1 MARRRQIGDLWSVPD
16 DCLSLV
22 GVAGVWLPVGET
34 VFKKTLEC
42 TESPE
47 QLIQRGSFHMKDKS
61 AFSKEQPDSDLKDK
75 SEPARSTSDSRPWRM
90 NPTPAMEMN
99 ERGVNTTGLVQPPSG
114 MSGPVLLGGF
124 GSTTSSLEVGG
135 RMSWPSSNPLDL
147 NQTLPWGGVGL
158 GVGAGGVGAAAMS
171 AGVDNFT
178 QESVT
183 RDGLLMKDKNWPA
196 LLILVIIALTIG
208 GNILVIL
215 AVSLEK
221 KLQNATNFFLRS
233 LAVADMLVGILVMP
247 ISLINILYDYAWP
260 LPSALCP
267 IWIYLDVLF
276 STASIMH
283 LCAISLDRYVA
294 IRNPIEHS
302 RFNSRTKAMMKIAAV
317 WTISIGVSMPIPV
330 IGLHNED
337 KVFVNG
343 SCVLNEERF
352 MLIGSFVAF
361 FIPLV
366 IMVVSYCLTIQVL
379 QRQATVFLYEAKASS
394 QKPLHT
400 PAMTHTL
407 QPPSSTFHLPQIN
420 TTAPPES
427 PESPESPDV
436 KPPPTPSRRNTL
448 SCLKGAET
456 SILLS
461 VSKSDSI
468 SIIPSSEAASTL
480 SSPAAGPG
488 RSDTSGCHGRRGMM
502 QAIKNE
508 RRASKVLGIVF
519 FLFLIMWCPFFI
531 TNVTSVLC
539 GGSCNESLLHDLL
552 NVFVWV
558 GYISSGVNPLVYTLF
573 NKTYRRAFS
582 SYIRCQYKVGAAAG
596 QSCKTL
602 LVPPPCPSHAVTPLL
617 TGGHGKAGGV
627 DRNSNCRNGS
637 RGGNGRLAVD
647 PEDTTDDEKT
657 EIGIVSHSFSESFTA
672 GGLSE
677 AETELSLISYR
688 PASTELTSS
697 V

>member
-1 MARRRQIGDLWSVPD
+1 MG
-16 DCLSLV
+16 
-22 GVAGVWLPVGET
+22 G
-34 VFKKTLEC
+34 
-42 TESPE
+42 
-47 QLIQRGSFHMKDKS
+47 
-61 AFSKEQPDSDLKDK
+61 
-75 SEPARSTSDSRPWRM
+75 PAR
-90 NPTPAMEMN
+90 A
-99 ERGVNTTGLVQPPSG
+99 
-114 MSGPVLLGGF
+114 LLGGF
-124 GSTTSSLEVGG
+124 STTTSSLEVGG
-135 RMSWPSSNPLDL
+135 RMAWPSNNPLDL
-147 NQTLPWGGVGL
+147 NQTLSWGIGL
-158 GVGAGGVGAAAMS
+158 GGSGGGAAAMS
-171 AGVDNFT
+171 AGLDNFT

-183 RDGLLMKDKNWPA
+183 RTVMKEKNWPA

-247 ISLINILYDYAWP
+247 VSLINILYDYAWP

-366 IMVVSYCLTIQVL
+366 IMVVTYCLTIQVL
-379 QRQATVFLYEAKASS
+379 QRQATVFLCEAKTSS
-394 QKPLHT
+394 QQPLHT
-400 PAMTHTL
+400 PAMTNTL
-407 QPPSSTFHLPQIN
+407 QPPPSTFHVPQSNTLAASDSQELKAPLPQ
-420 TTAPPES
+420 
-427 PESPESPDV
+427 
-436 KPPPTPSRRNTL
+436 SRRNTL
-448 SCLKGAET
+448 SCLKGAEPGM
-456 SILLS
+456 LLS
-461 VSKSDSI
+461 TSKSDSI
-468 SIIPSSEAASTL
+468 SIIPSSEVASQL

-531 TNVTSVLC
+531 TNVTFVLC
-539 GGSCNESLLHDLL
+539 RGSCNESLLNDLL

-582 SYIRCQYKVGAAAG
+582 SYIRCQYKVGANAAG

-602 LVPPPCPSHAVTPLL
+602 LVPPPCSSHAVTPLL
-617 TGGHGKAGGV
+617 MGSHGKAGM
-627 DRNSNCRNGS
+627 DRNSNCRNGG
-637 RGGNGRLAVD
+637 RGDNGRLTVD
-647 PEDTTDDEKT
+647 PDDMTDDET
-657 EIGIVSHSFSESFTA
+657 QIGIVSHS
-672 GGLSE
+672 LSE
-677 AETELSLISYR
+677 CHNIDMLSETEPETEVKQELSLISYS
-688 PASTELTSS
+688 STSREHTSS

>member
-1 MARRRQIGDLWSVPD
+1 MG
-16 DCLSLV
+16 
-22 GVAGVWLPVGET
+22 G
-34 VFKKTLEC
+34 
-42 TESPE
+42 
-47 QLIQRGSFHMKDKS
+47 
-61 AFSKEQPDSDLKDK
+61 
-75 SEPARSTSDSRPWRM
+75 PAR
-90 NPTPAMEMN
+90 A
-99 ERGVNTTGLVQPPSG
+99 
-114 MSGPVLLGGF
+114 LLGGF
-124 GSTTSSLEVGG
+124 STTTSSLEVGS
-135 RMSWPSSNPLDL
+135 RMAWPSNNPLDL
-147 NQTLPWGGVGL
+147 NQSLSWGIGL
-158 GVGAGGVGAAAMS
+158 GGSVGGAAAMS
-171 AGVDNFT
+171 AGLDNFT

-183 RDGLLMKDKNWPA
+183 RAVMKEKNWPA

-352 MLIGSFVAF
+352 VLIGSFVAF

-366 IMVVSYCLTIQVL
+366 IMVVTYCLTIQVL
-379 QRQATVFLYEAKASS
+379 QRQATVFLYEAKTSS
-394 QKPLHT
+394 QQPLHT
-400 PAMTHTL
+400 PAMTNTL
-407 QPPSSTFHLPQIN
+407 QPPASTFHLPQIN
-420 TTAPPES
+420 TLS
-427 PESPESPDV
+427 PSDSQEL
-436 KPPPTPSRRNTL
+436 KPPPPQSRRNTL
-448 SCLKGAET
+448 SCLKGAEPG
-456 SILLS
+456 ILLS
-461 VSKSDSI
+461 ASTPDSI
-468 SIIPSSEAASTL
+468 SIIPSSEVASQL
-480 SSPAAGPG
+480 SSPAAGPS
-488 RSDTSGCHGRRGMM
+488 RSDASGCHGRRGMM

-531 TNVTSVLC
+531 TNVTFVLC
-539 GGSCNESLLHDLL
+539 RGSCNESLLHDLL

-582 SYIRCQYKVGAAAG
+582 SYIRCRYKVGANAAG

-617 TGGHGKAGGV
+617 ISSHGKAGM
-627 DRNSNCRNGS
+627 DRNSNCRNGG
-637 RGGNGRLAVD
+637 RGDNGRLTVD
-647 PEDTTDDEKT
+647 PEDMTDDGT
-657 EIGIVSHSFSESFTA
+657 QIGIASQS
-672 GGLSE
+672 LSE
-677 AETELSLISYR
+677 CHNAGMLSETEPETEVEQELSLMSYS
-688 PASTELTSS
+688 PAPREHTSS

>member
-1 MARRRQIGDLWSVPD
+1 MG
-16 DCLSLV
+16 
-22 GVAGVWLPVGET
+22 G
-34 VFKKTLEC
+34 
-42 TESPE
+42 
-47 QLIQRGSFHMKDKS
+47 
-61 AFSKEQPDSDLKDK
+61 
-75 SEPARSTSDSRPWRM
+75 PAR
-90 NPTPAMEMN
+90 A
-99 ERGVNTTGLVQPPSG
+99 
-114 MSGPVLLGGF
+114 LLGGF
-124 GSTTSSLEVGG
+124 GTTTSSLEVGSQIG
-135 RMSWPSSNPLDL
+135 WPSNNPLDF
-147 NQTLPWGGVGL
+147 NQTLAWGMGG
-158 GVGAGGVGAAAMS
+158 GASAAAMS
-171 AGVDNFT
+171 LGLGLDNSTT

-183 RDGLLMKDKNWPA
+183 KSVIKEKNWPA
-196 LLILVIIALTIG
+196 LLILVIIALTVG

-366 IMVVSYCLTIQVL
+366 IMVVTYCLTIQVL
-379 QRQATVFLYEAKASS
+379 QRQATVFLYEAKSSS
-394 QKPLHT
+394 QQPLSA
-400 PAMTHTL
+400 PAITL
-407 QPPSSTFHLPQIN
+407 QPPPSPFHLPQIN
-420 TTAPPES
+420 TLSPP
-427 PESPESPDV
+427 
-436 KPPPTPSRRNTL
+436 N
-448 SCLKGAET
+448 

-461 VSKSDSI
+461 ASTSDSL
-468 SIIPSSEAASTL
+468 SIIPSSEAASQL

-488 RSDTSGCHGRRGMM
+488 RSDASGCHGRRGMM

-519 FLFLIMWCPFFI
+519 FLFLVMWCPFFI
-531 TNVTSVLC
+531 TNVTFVLC
-539 GGSCNESLLHDLL
+539 HDSCNESLLHDLL

-582 SYIRCQYKVGAAAG
+582 NYIRCQYKAGANAAG
-596 QSCKTL
+596 QGGKTL
-602 LVPPPCPSHAVTPLL
+602 LTPQQCPSHAVTPLL
-617 TGGHGKAGGV
+617 MGGHDKAGV

-637 RGGNGRLAVD
+637 RGDNGRLTVD
-647 PEDTTDDEKT
+647 PEDTTDDGTQIGLVSQSLSECHNAGTLSETEPET
-657 EIGIVSHSFSESFTA
+657 EIEQ
-672 GGLSE
+672 
-677 AETELSLISYR
+677 ELSLISYPPPR
-688 PASTELTSS
+688 EHTSS

>member
-1 MARRRQIGDLWSVPD
+1 MGAPG
-16 DCLSLV
+16 
-22 GVAGVWLPVGET
+22 GVA
-34 VFKKTLEC
+34 
-42 TESPE
+42 
-47 QLIQRGSFHMKDKS
+47 
-61 AFSKEQPDSDLKDK
+61 
-75 SEPARSTSDSRPWRM
+75 
-90 NPTPAMEMN
+90 
-99 ERGVNTTGLVQPPSG
+99 
-114 MSGPVLLGGF
+114 LLGGF
-124 GSTTSSLEVGG
+124 GSSTTASLEVGG
-135 RMSWPSSNPLDL
+135 WMVWPGGNKSTYLGL
-147 NQTLPWGGVGL
+147 NQSLPWGADSNLTSGSSQAEV
-158 GVGAGGVGAAAMS
+158 VSRAAAMK
-171 AGVDNFT
+171 
-178 QESVT
+178 E
-183 RDGLLMKDKNWPA
+183 KNWPA
-196 LLILVIIALTIG
+196 LLILVIIALTVG

-317 WTISIGVSMPIPV
+317 WTISIGVSTPIPV
-330 IGLHNED
+330 IGLHNKD

-343 SCVLNEERF
+343 SCVLNEQHF

-379 QRQATVFLYEAKASS
+379 QRQETVFLYEGKTSS
-394 QKPLHT
+394 QQP
-400 PAMTHTL
+400 L
-407 QPPSSTFHLPQIN
+407 QPPTTPLYQRPPPSNLQVPPIN
-420 TTAPPES
+420 IEAPP
-427 PESPESPDV
+427 
-436 KPPPTPSRRNTL
+436 PSRQGSLT
-448 SCLKGAET
+448 CLKGVVPEQQT
-456 SILLS
+456 GLLS
-461 VSKSDSI
+461 TSPSDSI
-468 SIIPSSEAASTL
+468 SLMPGSEMPSQL
-480 SSPAAGPG
+480 SSPSG
-488 RSDTSGCHGRRGMM
+488 RDPRDSHGRRGMM

-531 TNVTSVLC
+531 TNVTYVLC
-539 GGSCNESLLHDLL
+539 QGSCNEPLLAELL

-558 GYISSGVNPLVYTLF
+558 GYVSSGVNPLVYTLF

-582 SYIRCQYKVGAAAG
+582 SYIRCQYNTGPNAAISNKSLAIP
-596 QSCKTL
+596 TIH
-602 LVPPPCPSHAVTPLL
+602 CPSYAVTPILGHP
-617 TGGHGKAGGV
+617 GGNGKMGGV
-627 DRNSNCRNGS
+627 DRNSNCRNG
-637 RGGNGRLAVD
+637 RGGADGNGIIIVVE
-647 PEDTTDDEKT
+647 PEDTTDDGMAIEMECPRIMSELEPRMSELKLS
-657 EIGIVSHSFSESFTA
+657 VNSFRHGHLE
-672 GGLSE
+672 
-677 AETELSLISYR
+677 R
-688 PASTELTSS
+688 TSS

>member
-1 MARRRQIGDLWSVPD
+1 VM
-16 DCLSLV
+16 
-22 GVAGVWLPVGET
+22 
-34 VFKKTLEC
+34 
-42 TESPE
+42 
-47 QLIQRGSFHMKDKS
+47 GS
-61 AFSKEQPDSDLKDK
+61 
-75 SEPARSTSDSRPWRM
+75 PAR
-90 NPTPAMEMN
+90 
-99 ERGVNTTGLVQPPSG
+99 
-114 MSGPVLLGGF
+114 VLLGGF
-124 GSTTSSLEVGG
+124 STTTSSLEVGG
-135 RMSWPSSNPLDL
+135 RMAWPSSNPLDL
-147 NQTLPWGGVGL
+147 NQTLPGGSVGS
-158 GVGAGGVGAAAMS
+158 GGAAAMS
-171 AGVDNFT
+171 AGLDNFT
-178 QESVT
+178 LESVT
-183 RDGLLMKDKNWPA
+183 RTVIKEKNWPA
-196 LLILVIIALTIG
+196 LLILVIIALTVG

-352 MLIGSFVAF
+352 ILIGSFVAF

-366 IMVVSYCLTIQVL
+366 IMVVTYCLTIQVL
-379 QRQATVFLYEAKASS
+379 QRQATVFLYEAKTSS
-394 QKPLHT
+394 QQPLHT
-400 PAMTHTL
+400 PL
-407 QPPSSTFHLPQIN
+407 
-420 TTAPPES
+420 
-427 PESPESPDV
+427 
-436 KPPPTPSRRNTL
+436 KPPTPQSRRNTL
-448 SCLKGAET
+448 SCLKGTEP

-461 VSKSDSI
+461 ASTSDSI
-468 SIIPSSEAASTL
+468 SIIPSSEVASQL
-480 SSPAAGPG
+480 SSPAAGQG

-531 TNVTSVLC
+531 TNVTFVLC
-539 GGSCNESLLHDLL
+539 SDSCNESLLHDLL

-582 SYIRCQYKVGAAAG
+582 RYIKCQYKFGANAAG

-617 TGGHGKAGGV
+617 MGDHGKAGV
-627 DRNSNCRNGS
+627 DRNSNCRNGG
-637 RGGNGRLAVD
+637 RGDNGRLTVD
-647 PEDTTDDEKT
+647 PEDTTDDGT
-657 EIGIVSHSFSESFTA
+657 QIAIASQS
-672 GGLSE
+672 LSE
-677 AETELSLISYR
+677 CHNIGMLSETEPETELEQELSLISYT
-688 PASTELTSS
+688 PACREHTSS

>member
-1 MARRRQIGDLWSVPD
+1 MG
-16 DCLSLV
+16 
-22 GVAGVWLPVGET
+22 G
-34 VFKKTLEC
+34 
-42 TESPE
+42 
-47 QLIQRGSFHMKDKS
+47 
-61 AFSKEQPDSDLKDK
+61 
-75 SEPARSTSDSRPWRM
+75 PAR
-90 NPTPAMEMN
+90 A
-99 ERGVNTTGLVQPPSG
+99 
-114 MSGPVLLGGF
+114 LLGGF
-124 GSTTSSLEVGG
+124 STTTSSLDVGS
-135 RMSWPSSNPLDL
+135 RMAWPSSGPLDF
-147 NQTLPWGGVGL
+147 NQTLSWGFGL
-158 GVGAGGVGAAAMS
+158 GGGSGGAGAAAMS
-171 AGVDNFT
+171 LGLDNATT
-178 QESVT
+178 QETVS
-183 RDGLLMKDKNWPA
+183 RAAIKEKNWPA

-366 IMVVSYCLTIQVL
+366 IMVVTYCLTIQVL

-394 QKPLHT
+394 QQPLHT
-400 PAMTHTL
+400 PAMTNTL
-407 QPPSSTFHLPQIN
+407 QPPPSTFHLPQIN
-420 TTAPPES
+420 TLAPPDSQEL
-427 PESPESPDV
+427 
-436 KPPPTPSRRNTL
+436 KPPPPQSRRNTL
-448 SCLKGAET
+448 SCLKGAEP

-461 VSKSDSI
+461 ASTSDSI
-468 SIIPSSEAASTL
+468 SIIPSSEVASQL

-488 RSDTSGCHGRRGMM
+488 RSDASGCHGRRGMM

-531 TNVTSVLC
+531 TNVTFVLC
-539 GGSCNESLLHDLL
+539 RDSCNETLLNDLL

-582 SYIRCQYKVGAAAG
+582 SYIRCQYKVGANAAA

-617 TGGHGKAGGV
+617 MGSHGKAGV
-627 DRNSNCRNGS
+627 DRNSNCRNGG
-637 RGGNGRLAVD
+637 RGDNGRLAVD
-647 PEDTTDDEKT
+647 PEDTTDDGT
-657 EIGIVSHSFSESFTA
+657 QIGIASQS
-672 GGLSE
+672 LSE
-677 AETELSLISYR
+677 CLNVGMLSETEPETELEQDLSLISYSS
-688 PASTELTSS
+688 ASREHTSS

>member
-1 MARRRQIGDLWSVPD
+1 MG
-16 DCLSLV
+16 
-22 GVAGVWLPVGET
+22 
-34 VFKKTLEC
+34 
-42 TESPE
+42 
-47 QLIQRGSFHMKDKS
+47 
-61 AFSKEQPDSDLKDK
+61 
-75 SEPARSTSDSRPWRM
+75 
-90 NPTPAMEMN
+90 
-99 ERGVNTTGLVQPPSG
+99 
-114 MSGPVLLGGF
+114 GPGRALLGGF
-124 GSTTSSLEVGG
+124 GSTTSSLEVG
-135 RMSWPSSNPLDL
+135 SWLTWTGNGSLAL
-147 NQTLPWGGVGL
+147 NQSFPWGTGL
-158 GVGAGGVGAAAMS
+158 GAVGGVLESNLTQQSISRTAMK
-171 AGVDNFT
+171 
-178 QESVT
+178 E
-183 RDGLLMKDKNWPA
+183 KNWPA

-330 IGLHNED
+330 IGLHNKD

-366 IMVVSYCLTIQVL
+366 IMVVTYCLTIQVL
-379 QRQATVFLYEAKASS
+379 QRQATVFLYEAKTSS
-394 QKPLHT
+394 QQPLHP
-400 PAMTHTL
+400 PATV
-407 QPPSSTFHLPQIN
+407 QPPASTSLLPQIN
-420 TTAPPES
+420 T
-427 PESPESPDV
+427 
-436 KPPPTPSRRNTL
+436 SRRNTL
-448 SCLKGAET
+448 SCLKGAEP
-456 SILLS
+456 SMLLS
-461 VSKSDSI
+461 ASPSDSI
-468 SIIPSSEAASTL
+468 SIIPSSEVASQL
-480 SSPAAGPG
+480 SSPAAGAG
-488 RSDTSGCHGRRGMM
+488 RADPAGCHGRRGMM

-531 TNVTSVLC
+531 TNVTFVLC
-539 GGSCNESLLHDLL
+539 RGSCNEPLLAELL

-582 SYIRCQYKVGAAAG
+582 SYIRCQYKSGANAAG
-596 QSCKTL
+596 PGCKTL

-617 TGGHGKAGGV
+617 TGGHGKAGV
-627 DRNSNCRNGS
+627 DRNSNCRNGD
-637 RGGNGRLAVD
+637 RGNNGRARAAVD
-647 PEDTTDDEKT
+647 PDDATDDGTQLGGGASSRSLSERRDAGMLSET
-657 EIGIVSHSFSESFTA
+657 EAELDLSLVSHS
-672 GGLSE
+672 
-677 AETELSLISYR
+677 
-688 PASTELTSS
+688 PASTEHTSS

>member
-1 MARRRQIGDLWSVPD
+1 MGA
-16 DCLSLV
+16 
-22 GVAGVWLPVGET
+22 
-34 VFKKTLEC
+34 
-42 TESPE
+42 
-47 QLIQRGSFHMKDKS
+47 
-61 AFSKEQPDSDLKDK
+61 
-75 SEPARSTSDSRPWRM
+75 PAR
-90 NPTPAMEMN
+90 A
-99 ERGVNTTGLVQPPSG
+99 
-114 MSGPVLLGGF
+114 LLSGF
-124 GSTTSSLEVGG
+124 GTTTSSLEVGG
-135 RMSWPSSNPLDL
+135 RIGWPSNNPLDL
-147 NQTLPWGGVGL
+147 NQTLPWGIGGSSGVG
-158 GVGAGGVGAAAMS
+158 VAATMS
-171 AGVDNFT
+171 AGLENAT
-178 QESVT
+178 I
-183 RDGLLMKDKNWPA
+183 KDSFNKTMIKEKNWPA
-196 LLILVIIALTIG
+196 LLILIIIALTVG

-260 LPSALCP
+260 LPGALCP

-343 SCVLNEERF
+343 SCALNEERF

-366 IMVVSYCLTIQVL
+366 IMVVTYCLTIQVL
-379 QRQATVFLYEAKASS
+379 QRQATVFLYEAKTSS
-394 QKPLHT
+394 QQRLST
-400 PAMTHTL
+400 PAITITL
-407 QPPSSTFHLPQIN
+407 EPPALHLPQIN
-420 TTAPPES
+420 TIAH
-427 PESPESPDV
+427 PDSQEL
-436 KPPPTPSRRNTL
+436 KPPPLQSRRNIL
-448 SCLKGAET
+448 SCVKGAEP

-461 VSKSDSI
+461 ASTSDSI
-468 SIIPSSEAASTL
+468 SIIPSSEAASQL

-488 RSDTSGCHGRRGMM
+488 RSDASGCHGRRGMM

-531 TNVTSVLC
+531 TNVTFVLC
-539 GGSCNESLLHDLL
+539 RGSCNESLLHDLL

-582 SYIRCQYKVGAAAG
+582 NYIRCQYSVGPNAPG
-596 QSCKTL
+596 QGCKTL
-602 LVPPPCPSHAVTPLL
+602 PGPSQCPSHAVTPLL
-617 TGGHGKAGGV
+617 TSSHGKAGV
-627 DRNSNCRNGS
+627 DRNSNCRNGG
-637 RGGNGRLAVD
+637 RGDNGRLTVD
-647 PEDTTDDEKT
+647 PEDTTDDGT
-657 EIGIVSHSFSESFTA
+657 QIGLVSQSLSEFHNDGAFSEM
-672 GGLSE
+672 E
-677 AETELSLISYR
+677 PETDLEQEISLISYPPSR
-688 PASTELTSS
+688 EHTSS

>member
-1 MARRRQIGDLWSVPD
+1 
-16 DCLSLV
+16 
-22 GVAGVWLPVGET
+22 
-34 VFKKTLEC
+34 
-42 TESPE
+42 
-47 QLIQRGSFHMKDKS
+47 
-61 AFSKEQPDSDLKDK
+61 
-75 SEPARSTSDSRPWRM
+75 
-90 NPTPAMEMN
+90 
-99 ERGVNTTGLVQPPSG
+99 
-114 MSGPVLLGGF
+114 
-124 GSTTSSLEVGG
+124 
-135 RMSWPSSNPLDL
+135 
-147 NQTLPWGGVGL
+147 
-158 GVGAGGVGAAAMS
+158 MS
-171 AGVDNFT
+171 AGLDNFT

-183 RDGLLMKDKNWPA
+183 RAVMKEKNWPA
-196 LLILVIIALTIG
+196 LLILIIIALTIG

-366 IMVVSYCLTIQVL
+366 IMVVTYCLTIQVL
-379 QRQATVFLYEAKASS
+379 QRQATVFLYEAKTSS
-394 QKPLHT
+394 QQPLHT
-400 PAMTHTL
+400 PAMTNTL
-407 QPPSSTFHLPQIN
+407 QPPASTFHLPQIN
-420 TTAPPES
+420 TLATSES
-427 PESPESPDV
+427 QEL
-436 KPPPTPSRRNTL
+436 KPPPPQSRRNTL
-448 SCLKGAET
+448 SCLKGAEP
-456 SILLS
+456 SMMLS
-461 VSKSDSI
+461 ASTTDSI
-468 SIIPSSEAASTL
+468 SIIPSSDAASQL
-480 SSPAAGPG
+480 SSPAAGPS

-531 TNVTSVLC
+531 TNVTFVLC
-539 GGSCNESLLHDLL
+539 RGSCNESLLHDLL

-582 SYIRCQYKVGAAAG
+582 SYIRCQYKVGANTAG

-617 TGGHGKAGGV
+617 MGGHGKADM
-627 DRNSNCRNGS
+627 DRNSNCRNGG
-637 RGGNGRLAVD
+637 RGDNGRLAVD
-647 PEDTTDDEKT
+647 PEDMTDDET
-657 EIGIVSHSFSESFTA
+657 QIGIVPQS
-672 GGLSE
+672 LSE
-677 AETELSLISYR
+677 CHNVGMLSETEPETEVEQELSLVSYS
-688 PASTELTSS
+688 PASREHTSS

>member
-1 MARRRQIGDLWSVPD
+1 MG
-16 DCLSLV
+16 
-22 GVAGVWLPVGET
+22 G
-34 VFKKTLEC
+34 
-42 TESPE
+42 
-47 QLIQRGSFHMKDKS
+47 
-61 AFSKEQPDSDLKDK
+61 
-75 SEPARSTSDSRPWRM
+75 PAR
-90 NPTPAMEMN
+90 A
-99 ERGVNTTGLVQPPSG
+99 
-114 MSGPVLLGGF
+114 LLGGF
-124 GSTTSSLEVGG
+124 STTTSSLEVGG
-135 RMSWPSSNPLDL
+135 RMPWPSNSPLDL
-147 NQTLPWGGVGL
+147 NQTLPWGLGL
-158 GVGAGGVGAAAMS
+158 GASGGGAAAMS
-171 AGVDNFT
+171 AGPDNAT
-178 QESVT
+178 QDSVT
-183 RDGLLMKDKNWPA
+183 RAVMKEKNWPA

-317 WTISIGVSMPIPV
+317 WTISIGQNSPCLYTHTAGVTQLGGDPNIPSYLRNARDACSSSAVINPGTDSGSGHVSQRYYRRCVDANSSDRPPQRGQ
-330 IGLHNED
+330 GLR
-337 KVFVNG
+337 VNS

-352 MLIGSFVAF
+352 ILIGSFVAF
-361 FIPLV
+361 FIPLI
-366 IMVVSYCLTIQVL
+366 IMVVTYCLTIQVL
-379 QRQATVFLYEAKASS
+379 QRQATVFLIEAKTSS
-394 QKPLHT
+394 QQPLRT
-400 PAMTHTL
+400 PAMTNTL
-407 QPPSSTFHLPQIN
+407 QPPPSTFHLPQIN
-420 TTAPPES
+420 TLAPSDSQEL
-427 PESPESPDV
+427 
-436 KPPPTPSRRNTL
+436 KPPPPQSRRNTL
-448 SCLKGAET
+448 SCLKGAEP
-456 SILLS
+456 SMLLS
-461 VSKSDSI
+461 TSTPDSI
-468 SIIPSSEAASTL
+468 SIIPSSEVASQL
-480 SSPAAGPG
+480 SSPAAGPS

-531 TNVTSVLC
+531 TNVTFVLC
-539 GGSCNESLLHDLL
+539 RGSCNESLLHDLL

-582 SYIRCQYKVGAAAG
+582 SYI
-596 QSCKTL
+596 S
-602 LVPPPCPSHAVTPLL
+602 
-617 TGGHGKAGGV
+617 HGKEGM
-627 DRNSNCRNGS
+627 DRNSNCRNGG
-637 RGGNGRLAVD
+637 RGDNGRLAVD
-647 PEDTTDDEKT
+647 PEDMTDDET
-657 EIGIVSHSFSESFTA
+657 QIGIVSQSLSECHNV
-672 GGLSE
+672 GVLSE
-677 AETELSLISYR
+677 AEPETEQELSLISYS
-688 PASTELTSS
+688 PASREHTSS

>member
-1 MARRRQIGDLWSVPD
+1 QEANVSGQHCYLGGLRS
-16 DCLSLV
+16 
-22 GVAGVWLPVGET
+22 A
-34 VFKKTLEC
+34 
-42 TESPE
+42 
-47 QLIQRGSFHMKDKS
+47 LIWHQ
-61 AFSKEQPDSDLKDK
+61 
-75 SEPARSTSDSRPWRM
+75 DSR
-90 NPTPAMEMN
+90 EKF
-99 ERGVNTTGLVQPPSG
+99 QC
-114 MSGPVLLGGF
+114 
-124 GSTTSSLEVGG
+124 
-135 RMSWPSSNPLDL
+135 
-147 NQTLPWGGVGL
+147 
-158 GVGAGGVGAAAMS
+158 
-171 AGVDNFT
+171 
-178 QESVT
+178 
-183 RDGLLMKDKNWPA
+183 NWPA

-366 IMVVSYCLTIQVL
+366 IMVVTYCLTIQ
-379 QRQATVFLYEAKASS
+379 
-394 QKPLHT
+394 
-400 PAMTHTL
+400 
-407 QPPSSTFHLPQIN
+407 
-420 TTAPPES
+420 
-427 PESPESPDV
+427 
-436 KPPPTPSRRNTL
+436 SRRNTL
-448 SCLKGAET
+448 SCLKGAEP

-461 VSKSDSI
+461 ASASDSI
-468 SIIPSSEAASTL
+468 SIIPGSEVASQL

-488 RSDTSGCHGRRGMM
+488 RSDSSGCHGRRGMM

-508 RRASKVLGIVF
+508 KRASKVLGIVF

-531 TNVTSVLC
+531 TNVTFVLC
-539 GGSCNESLLHDLL
+539 RGSCNESLLHDLL
-552 NVFVWV
+552 NLFVWV

-582 SYIRCQYKVGAAAG
+582 SYIRCQYKGTSAAG
-596 QSCKTL
+596 QGCKSL
-602 LVPPPCPSHAVTPLL
+602 LAPPQCPSHAVTPLL
-617 TGGHGKAGGV
+617 TGSHDKAGV

-637 RGGNGRLAVD
+637 RGDNGRLM
-647 PEDTTDDEKT
+647 EKLKVPLFCKS
-657 EIGIVSHSFSESFTA
+657 IYSG
-672 GGLSE
+672 
-677 AETELSLISYR
+677 R
-688 PASTELTSS
+688 LTL
-697 V
+697 

>member
-1 MARRRQIGDLWSVPD
+1 MGGP
-16 DCLSLV
+16 
-22 GVAGVWLPVGET
+22 AG
-34 VFKKTLEC
+34 
-42 TESPE
+42 
-47 QLIQRGSFHMKDKS
+47 
-61 AFSKEQPDSDLKDK
+61 A
-75 SEPARSTSDSRPWRM
+75 
-90 NPTPAMEMN
+90 
-99 ERGVNTTGLVQPPSG
+99 
-114 MSGPVLLGGF
+114 LLGGF
-124 GSTTSSLEVGG
+124 GTTTSSLEVGG
-135 RMSWPSSNPLDL
+135 RMSWPSNNPLDL
-147 NQTLPWGGVGL
+147 NQTLPWGSVGL
-158 GVGAGGVGAAAMS
+158 GVGGGAAAMS

-178 QESVT
+178 QESVA
-183 RDGLLMKDKNWPA
+183 RAVIKDKNWPA

-366 IMVVSYCLTIQVL
+366 IMVVTYCLTIQVL

-394 QKPLHT
+394 QQPLHT

-420 TTAPPES
+420 TTAPPDS
-427 PESPESPDV
+427 QDV
-436 KPPPTPSRRNTL
+436 KSPPPPSRRNTL
-448 SCLKGAET
+448 SCLKGAEP

-461 VSKSDSI
+461 TSKSDSI
-468 SIIPSSEAASTL
+468 SIIPSSEVASQL

-488 RSDTSGCHGRRGMM
+488 RSDTSGSHGRRGMM

-582 SYIRCQYKVGAAAG
+582 SYIRCQYKVGPAAG

-617 TGGHGKAGGV
+617 MGSHGKAGV

-637 RGGNGRLAVD
+637 RGDNGRLAVD
-647 PEDTTDDEKT
+647 PEDTTDDET
-657 EIGIVSHSFSESFTA
+657 QIGIVSHS
-672 GGLSE
+672 LSE
-677 AETELSLISYR
+677 CFNVGVLSETETELSLVSYN

>member
-1 MARRRQIGDLWSVPD
+1 MG
-16 DCLSLV
+16 
-22 GVAGVWLPVGET
+22 G
-34 VFKKTLEC
+34 
-42 TESPE
+42 
-47 QLIQRGSFHMKDKS
+47 
-61 AFSKEQPDSDLKDK
+61 
-75 SEPARSTSDSRPWRM
+75 
-90 NPTPAMEMN
+90 PTRA
-99 ERGVNTTGLVQPPSG
+99 
-114 MSGPVLLGGF
+114 LLGGF
-124 GSTTSSLEVGG
+124 STTTSSLEVGG
-135 RMSWPSSNPLDL
+135 RMAWPSINPLDL
-147 NQTLPWGGVGL
+147 NQSLTWGIGF
-158 GVGAGGVGAAAMS
+158 GGSSGGAAAMS
-171 AGVDNFT
+171 AGLDNFT

-183 RDGLLMKDKNWPA
+183 RAALKEKNWPA
-196 LLILVIIALTIG
+196 LLILIIIALTIG

-379 QRQATVFLYEAKASS
+379 QRQATVFLCESKTSS
-394 QKPLHT
+394 QQPLHT
-400 PAMTHTL
+400 PAMTNTL
-407 QPPSSTFHLPQIN
+407 QPPPSTFHIPQIN
-420 TTAPPES
+420 TLAPSDSQEL
-427 PESPESPDV
+427 
-436 KPPPTPSRRNTL
+436 KPPPPQSRRNTL
-448 SCLKGAET
+448 SCLKGAEP

-461 VSKSDSI
+461 TSTPDSI
-468 SIIPSSEAASTL
+468 SIIPSSEVASQL

-531 TNVTSVLC
+531 TNVTFVLC
-539 GGSCNESLLHDLL
+539 RGSCNESLLNDLL

-582 SYIRCQYKVGAAAG
+582 SYIRCRYKVGANAAG

-602 LVPPPCPSHAVTPLL
+602 LVPPPCSSHAVTPLL
-617 TGGHGKAGGV
+617 MGSHGKAGM
-627 DRNSNCRNGS
+627 DRNSNCRNGG
-637 RGGNGRLAVD
+637 RGDNGRLTVD
-647 PEDTTDDEKT
+647 PEDMTDDET
-657 EIGIVSHSFSESFTA
+657 QIGIVSQS
-672 GGLSE
+672 LSE
-677 AETELSLISYR
+677 CHNAGMLSETEMETEVEQELSLISYSPTSR
-688 PASTELTSS
+688 EHTSS

>member
-1 MARRRQIGDLWSVPD
+1 MG
-16 DCLSLV
+16 
-22 GVAGVWLPVGET
+22 G
-34 VFKKTLEC
+34 
-42 TESPE
+42 
-47 QLIQRGSFHMKDKS
+47 
-61 AFSKEQPDSDLKDK
+61 
-75 SEPARSTSDSRPWRM
+75 PAR
-90 NPTPAMEMN
+90 A
-99 ERGVNTTGLVQPPSG
+99 
-114 MSGPVLLGGF
+114 LLGGF
-124 GSTTSSLEVGG
+124 STTTSSLEGGG

-147 NQTLPWGGVGL
+147 NQTLGVG
-158 GVGAGGVGAAAMS
+158 GAAAMS

-183 RDGLLMKDKNWPA
+183 RAVMKDKNWPA

-394 QKPLHT
+394 QQPLHT

-420 TTAPPES
+420 TTAPPD
-427 PESPESPDV
+427 SPDV
-436 KPPPTPSRRNTL
+436 KPPPPPSRRNTL
-448 SCLKGAET
+448 SCLKGAEPT
-456 SILLS
+456 ILLS
-461 VSKSDSI
+461 SSKSDSI
-468 SIIPSSEAASTL
+468 SIIPSSEAASQL

-488 RSDTSGCHGRRGMM
+488 RGDTSGSHGRRGMM

-539 GGSCNESLLHDLL
+539 GGSCNEALLHDLL

-596 QSCKTL
+596 QGCKTL
-602 LVPPPCPSHAVTPLL
+602 LVPPQCPSHAVTPLL
-617 TGGHGKAGGV
+617 MGSHGKAGV

-657 EIGIVSHSFSESFTA
+657 EIGIVSHS
-672 GGLSE
+672 LSE
-677 AETELSLISYR
+677 CYNVGGVSETETELELSLISCN

>member
-1 MARRRQIGDLWSVPD
+1 MG
-16 DCLSLV
+16 
-22 GVAGVWLPVGET
+22 G
-34 VFKKTLEC
+34 
-42 TESPE
+42 PE
-47 QLIQRGSFHMKDKS
+47 R
-61 AFSKEQPDSDLKDK
+61 A
-75 SEPARSTSDSRPWRM
+75 
-90 NPTPAMEMN
+90 
-99 ERGVNTTGLVQPPSG
+99 
-114 MSGPVLLGGF
+114 LLGGF
-124 GSTTSSLEVGG
+124 STTISSLEVAGP
-135 RMSWPSSNPLDL
+135 MTWPSNNPLDL
-147 NQTLPWGGVGL
+147 NQTLPWGMGSNV
-158 GVGAGGVGAAAMS
+158 GGVGAAAMS
-171 AGVDNFT
+171 LGLDNYTT
-178 QESVT
+178 QESIT
-183 RDGLLMKDKNWPA
+183 RTVMKEKNWPA
-196 LLILVIIALTIG
+196 LLILVIIALTVG

-343 SCVLNEERF
+343 SCALNEERF

-366 IMVVSYCLTIQVL
+366 IMVVTYCLTIQVL
-379 QRQATVFLYEAKASS
+379 QRQATVFLYESKTSS
-394 QKPLHT
+394 QQPLNT
-400 PAMTHTL
+400 PAITNTL
-407 QPPSSTFHLPQIN
+407 QPPPSTEL
-420 TTAPPES
+420 
-427 PESPESPDV
+427 
-436 KPPPTPSRRNTL
+436 KPPPPQSRRNTL
-448 SCLKGAET
+448 SCLKGTE
-456 SILLS
+456 SGILLS
-461 VSKSDSI
+461 ASTSDSI
-468 SIIPSSEAASTL
+468 SIIPSSEVTSQL

-488 RSDTSGCHGRRGMM
+488 RSDPSGCHGRRGMM

-531 TNVTSVLC
+531 TNVTFVLC
-539 GGSCNESLLHDLL
+539 RGSCNESLLHDLL

-582 SYIRCQYKVGAAAG
+582 SYIKCQYKVGANAAG
-596 QSCKTL
+596 QGCKTL
-602 LVPPPCPSHAVTPLL
+602 LVPPQCPSHAVTPLL
-617 TGGHGKAGGV
+617 PSSHGKAGV

-637 RGGNGRLAVD
+637 RGDNGRLTVD
-647 PEDTTDDEKT
+647 PEDTTDDGT
-657 EIGIVSHSFSESFTA
+657 QIGLVSQS
-672 GGLSE
+672 LSE
-677 AETELSLISYR
+677 CHNVGMLSETEPETELEQELSLISYS
-688 PASTELTSS
+688 PASTEHTSS

>member
-1 MARRRQIGDLWSVPD
+1 MG
-16 DCLSLV
+16 
-22 GVAGVWLPVGET
+22 G
-34 VFKKTLEC
+34 
-42 TESPE
+42 
-47 QLIQRGSFHMKDKS
+47 
-61 AFSKEQPDSDLKDK
+61 
-75 SEPARSTSDSRPWRM
+75 PAR
-90 NPTPAMEMN
+90 A
-99 ERGVNTTGLVQPPSG
+99 
-114 MSGPVLLGGF
+114 LLGGF
-124 GSTTSSLEVGG
+124 STTTSSLEVGG
-135 RMSWPSSNPLDL
+135 RMAWPSNNPLDL
-147 NQTLPWGGVGL
+147 NQSLPWGIGL
-158 GVGAGGVGAAAMS
+158 GSSVGGGAAAMS
-171 AGVDNFT
+171 GGLDNFT

-183 RDGLLMKDKNWPA
+183 RAVMKEKNWPA

-366 IMVVSYCLTIQVL
+366 IMVVTYCLTIQVL
-379 QRQATVFLYEAKASS
+379 QRQATVFLCEAKTSS
-394 QKPLHT
+394 QQPLHT
-400 PAMTHTL
+400 PAMANTL

-420 TTAPPES
+420 TLAPSES
-427 PESPESPDV
+427 QAEI
-436 KPPPTPSRRNTL
+436 KPPPPQSRRNTL
-448 SCLKGAET
+448 SCLKGAEPG
-456 SILLS
+456 ILLRAS
-461 VSKSDSI
+461 TPDSI
-468 SIIPSSEAASTL
+468 SIIPSSEVASQL
-480 SSPAAGPG
+480 SSPAAGPS

-539 GGSCNESLLHDLL
+539 QDACNEALLHDLL

-573 NKTYRRAFS
+573 NRTYRRAFS
-582 SYIRCQYKVGAAAG
+582 SYIRCQYKVGANAAG
-596 QSCKTL
+596 QTCKTL
-602 LVPPPCPSHAVTPLL
+602 LVPQPCPSHAVTPLL
-617 TGGHGKAGGV
+617 MGSHGKTDI
-627 DRNSNCRNGS
+627 DRNSNCRNGG
-637 RGGNGRLAVD
+637 RGDNGRLPVD
-647 PEDTTDDEKT
+647 PEDMTDGESQ
-657 EIGIVSHSFSESFTA
+657 IGIVSQSLSECHNI
-672 GGLSE
+672 GMLSETE
-677 AETELSLISYR
+677 AETEVELDLSLISYS
-688 PASTELTSS
+688 PASREHTSS

>member
-1 MARRRQIGDLWSVPD
+1 
-16 DCLSLV
+16 
-22 GVAGVWLPVGET
+22 
-34 VFKKTLEC
+34 
-42 TESPE
+42 
-47 QLIQRGSFHMKDKS
+47 
-61 AFSKEQPDSDLKDK
+61 
-75 SEPARSTSDSRPWRM
+75 
-90 NPTPAMEMN
+90 
-99 ERGVNTTGLVQPPSG
+99 
-114 MSGPVLLGGF
+114 MSGPASAHLGGF
-124 GSTTSSLEVGG
+124 STTMSSLDVGG
-135 RMSWPSSNPLDL
+135 RMAWPSNNPLDL
-147 NQTLPWGGVGL
+147 NQSWGIGF
-158 GVGAGGVGAAAMS
+158 GGSSGGAAAMS
-171 AGVDNFT
+171 AGLDNFT

-183 RDGLLMKDKNWPA
+183 RVVMTEKNWPA

-260 LPSALCP
+260 LPNALCP

-317 WTISIGVSMPIPV
+317 WTISIGISMPIPV

-366 IMVVSYCLTIQVL
+366 IMVVTYCLTIQVL
-379 QRQATVFLYEAKASS
+379 QRQATVFLYEAKTSS
-394 QKPLHT
+394 QQPLHT
-400 PAMTHTL
+400 PAMTNTL
-407 QPPSSTFHLPQIN
+407 QPPSTTFHIPQIN
-420 TTAPPES
+420 TLAPSES
-427 PESPESPDV
+427 QEL
-436 KPPPTPSRRNTL
+436 KPPQSRRNTL
-448 SCLKGAET
+448 SYLKEP
-456 SILLS
+456 SLLLS
-461 VSKSDSI
+461 ASTADSL
-468 SIIPSSEAASTL
+468 SIIPSSEVASQL
-480 SSPAAGPG
+480 SSPAAGPS
-488 RSDTSGCHGRRGMM
+488 RSDAAGCHGRRGMM

-508 RRASKVLGIVF
+508 KRASKVLGIVF

-531 TNVTSVLC
+531 TNVTFVLC
-539 GGSCNESLLHDLL
+539 RGSCNESLLNDLL

-582 SYIRCQYKVGAAAG
+582 SYIRCQYNMGANAAG

-602 LVPPPCPSHAVTPLL
+602 LVPPPCPSHVVTPLL
-617 TGGHGKAGGV
+617 MGGHGKAGM
-627 DRNSNCRNGS
+627 DRNSNCRNGG
-637 RGGNGRLAVD
+637 REDNGRLSVD
-647 PEDTTDDEKT
+647 PEDMTDDET
-657 EIGIVSHSFSESFTA
+657 QIGIVSQSLTECHNI
-672 GGLSE
+672 GMLSE
-677 AETELSLISYR
+677 TEPETELEQELSFISYSSPNSR
-688 PASTELTSS
+688 EHTSS

>member
-1 MARRRQIGDLWSVPD
+1 MGGPPTAPLGAF
-16 DCLSLV
+16 
-22 GVAGVWLPVGET
+22 GTTAA
-34 VFKKTLEC
+34 
-42 TESPE
+42 SPE
-47 QLIQRGSFHMKDKS
+47 GADW
-61 AFSKEQPDSDLKDK
+61 
-75 SEPARSTSDSRPWRM
+75 T
-90 NPTPAMEMN
+90 
-99 ERGVNTTGLVQPPSG
+99 
-114 MSGPVLLGGF
+114 
-124 GSTTSSLEVGG
+124 
-135 RMSWPSSNPLDL
+135 SWPEF
-147 NQTLPWGGVGL
+147 NQSLTGGD
-158 GVGAGGVGAAAMS
+158 A
-171 AGVDNFT
+171 DNST
-178 QESVT
+178 QEVVASEE
-183 RDGLLMKDKNWPA
+183 KNWPA
-196 LLILVIIALTIG
+196 LLILVIIALTVG

-317 WTISIGVSMPIPV
+317 WTISIGVSTPIPV
-330 IGLHNED
+330 IGLRHED

-352 MLIGSFVAF
+352 ILIGSFVAF

-366 IMVVSYCLTIQVL
+366 IMVVTYGLTVQVL
-379 QRQATVFLYEAKASS
+379 QRQATVFLCEAKSAS
-394 QKPLHT
+394 QQPLRPPAHT
-400 PAMTHTL
+400 AGSDIHAT
-407 QPPSSTFHLPQIN
+407 
-420 TTAPPES
+420 
-427 PESPESPDV
+427 DV
-436 KPPPTPSRRNTL
+436 KP
-448 SCLKGAET
+448 T
-456 SILLS
+456 SEPGLLLS
-461 VSKSDSI
+461 VSASECVGI
-468 SIIPSSEAASTL
+468 LPGSEATSQL

-488 RSDTSGCHGRRGMM
+488 RGDGAACHGRRGMM

-531 TNVTSVLC
+531 TNVTLVLC
-539 GGSCNESLLHDLL
+539 GGACDESLLHELL

-582 SYIRCQYKVGAAAG
+582 SYIRCRYNAGANVAGAG
-596 QSCKTL
+596 QAFKNPL
-602 LVPPPCPSHAVTPLL
+602 ALPPPPSSSHAVTPPDSRS
-617 TGGHGKAGGV
+617 KANTERSRDG
-627 DRNSNCRNGS
+627 DCRNG
-637 RGGNGRLAVD
+637 GRTG
-647 PEDTTDDEKT
+647 PEDSLDRT
-657 EIGIVSHSFSESFTA
+657 
-672 GGLSE
+672 GGGVAPLLGGALSE
-677 AETELSLISYR
+677 TETEEQELSLISCS
-688 PASTELTSS
+688 PASTVHTSS

>member
-1 MARRRQIGDLWSVPD
+1 
-16 DCLSLV
+16 
-22 GVAGVWLPVGET
+22 
-34 VFKKTLEC
+34 
-42 TESPE
+42 
-47 QLIQRGSFHMKDKS
+47 
-61 AFSKEQPDSDLKDK
+61 
-75 SEPARSTSDSRPWRM
+75 
-90 NPTPAMEMN
+90 
-99 ERGVNTTGLVQPPSG
+99 
-114 MSGPVLLGGF
+114 MSGPERGLLGGF
-124 GSTTSSLEVGG
+124 STTSSSPSLEVGG
-135 RMSWPSSNPLDL
+135 RMAWPSINPPDL
-147 NQTLPWGGVGL
+147 NQTPPWGMGP
-158 GVGAGGVGAAAMS
+158 GGGGGAAAMS
-171 AGVDNFT
+171 AGLDNFT

-183 RDGLLMKDKNWPA
+183 RAVMKDKNWPA

-247 ISLINILYDYAWP
+247 VSLINILYDYAWP
-260 LPSALCP
+260 LPTTLCP

-366 IMVVSYCLTIQVL
+366 IMVVTYCLTIQVL
-379 QRQATVFLYEAKASS
+379 QRQATVFLCEAKSSS
-394 QKPLHT
+394 QQPLHT
-400 PAMTHTL
+400 PAMAHAL
-407 QPPSSTFHLPQIN
+407 QPPASTFHLPQI
-420 TTAPPES
+420 TTLAPSESQELQAPP
-427 PESPESPDV
+427 PA
-436 KPPPTPSRRNTL
+436 SRRNTL
-448 SCLKGAET
+448 SCLKGAEAAMLRSAST
-456 SILLS
+456 P
-461 VSKSDSI
+461 DSLGVA
-468 SIIPSSEAASTL
+468 PSSEVASQL
-480 SSPAAGPG
+480 SSPAAGQG
-488 RSDTSGCHGRRGMM
+488 RSDSSGCHGRRGMM

-531 TNVTSVLC
+531 TNVTFVLC
-539 GGSCNESLLHDLL
+539 RGSCNESLLNDLL

-582 SYIRCQYKVGAAAG
+582 SYIRCRYKAGGNAGG

-602 LVPPPCPSHAVTPLL
+602 LVPPPCSSHAVTPLL
-617 TGGHGKAGGV
+617 PGAHGKAGV
-627 DRNSNCRNGS
+627 DRNSNFRNGG
-637 RGGNGRLAVD
+637 RGDNGRPAVD
-647 PEDTTDDEKT
+647 PDDVTDDET
-657 EIGIVSHSFSESFTA
+657 QVGTA
-672 GGLSE
+672 SRSLSDCRDAGALSE
-677 AETELSLISYR
+677 AEQELSLISSR
-688 PASTELTSS
+688 HASAERTSC

>member
-1 MARRRQIGDLWSVPD
+1 MGGP
-16 DCLSLV
+16 
-22 GVAGVWLPVGET
+22 AG
-34 VFKKTLEC
+34 
-42 TESPE
+42 
-47 QLIQRGSFHMKDKS
+47 
-61 AFSKEQPDSDLKDK
+61 A
-75 SEPARSTSDSRPWRM
+75 
-90 NPTPAMEMN
+90 
-99 ERGVNTTGLVQPPSG
+99 
-114 MSGPVLLGGF
+114 LLGGF
-124 GSTTSSLEVGG
+124 GTTTSSLEVGG
-135 RMSWPSSNPLDL
+135 RMAWPSNISLEL
-147 NQTLPWGGVGL
+147 NQSQTRGLGLGSSSGVGS
-158 GVGAGGVGAAAMS
+158 AAAMS
-171 AGVDNFT
+171 AVLDNFT
-178 QESVT
+178 QEDVSSTVI
-183 RDGLLMKDKNWPA
+183 KEKNWPA
-196 LLILVIIALTIG
+196 LLFLVIIALTIG

-260 LPSALCP
+260 LPSTLCP

-330 IGLHNED
+330 IGLHNKD

-366 IMVVSYCLTIQVL
+366 IMVVTYCLTIQVL
-379 QRQATVFLYEAKASS
+379 QRQATVFLYEAKTS
-394 QKPLHT
+394 QQTLHP
-400 PAMTHTL
+400 PAMTNTL

-420 TTAPPES
+420 TLSPPES
-427 PESPESPDV
+427 KEI
-436 KPPPTPSRRNTL
+436 KAPPPQSRRNTL
-448 SCLKGAET
+448 SCLKGAEP
-456 SILLS
+456 SIVLNT
-461 VSKSDSI
+461 SKSDSI
-468 SIIPSSEAASTL
+468 SIIPGSEVASQL

-488 RSDTSGCHGRRGMM
+488 RSDASGCHGRRGMM

-531 TNVTSVLC
+531 TNVTLVLC
-539 GGSCNESLLHDLL
+539 HDSCNESLLHDLL
-552 NVFVWV
+552 NIFVWV

-573 NKTYRRAFS
+573 NRTYRRAFS
-582 SYIRCQYKVGAAAG
+582 SYIRCQYKVGVNAAG
-596 QSCKTL
+596 QNCRTL
-602 LVPPPCPSHAVTPLL
+602 LVPPQCPSHAMTPLL
-617 TGGHGKAGGV
+617 TGGYRKADV
-627 DRNSNCRNGS
+627 DRNSNCRNGG
-637 RGGNGRLAVD
+637 RGDNGRLTVD
-647 PEDTTDDEKT
+647 PEDTTDDGT
-657 EIGIVSHSFSESFTA
+657 QIGGALQSFSECHNV
-672 GGLSE
+672 GMLSETE
-677 AETELSLISYR
+677 AETEMEQELSLIGYI
-688 PASTELTSS
+688 PSTTERTSS